1 MLDWRLHNSK
11 HHLHSTYT
19 IIKVIMM
26 KMVTDD
32 RKANVSLLKHGHV
45 VPPITDRCRQVGWV
59 GTCPD
64 RCSGDH
70 YVMILIIKVV
80 VMILLMVITVVVMML
95 MKMMVLAWSQRL

>member
-80 VMILLMVITVVVMML
+80 VMIRLMVITVVVNSHD
-95 MKMMVLAWSQRL
+95 VE

>member
-1 MLDWRLHNSK
+1 
-11 HHLHSTYT
+11 
-19 IIKVIMM
+19 M

-80 VMILLMVITVVVMML
+80 VMIRLMVITVVVNSHDVEW
-95 MKMMVLAWSQRL
+95 KWWCWRGVKDYEGEMVEIEIHSYS